1 MTAGMDVSLAIA
13 ASRLSEA
20 GPRGIYKSF
29 SMAECTASL
38 VIMKTAANNGCFS
51 RRGISLT
58 MTSAAWTIILAIV
71 LGTVFRQTIRGGN
84 GM

>member
-20 GPRGIYKSF
+20 GPRGIYKIF
-29 SMAECTASL
+29 LMAECTASL
-38 VIMKTAANNGCFS
+38 VIMNAGANNGCFS
-51 RRGISLT
+51 GRGISLRI
-58 MTSAAWTIILAIV
+58 TSGPWTIILAIV
-71 LGTVFRQTIRGGN
+71 LGTVFGQTIRGRN